1 MRNGNY
7 PTDIAEQGRAVVE
20 AWREIDPALELGGMA
35 LADLEASLNRLGG
48 IYSQLDGLDA
58 QITELRNQR
67 DAAAE
72 DLWDR
77 VKRARTGVKSVFGD
91 NSSEYEVV
99 GGIRMGDRKPRKLKK
114 EEEPVA

>member
-1 MRNGNY
+1 MSNRNY
-7 PTDIAEQGRAVVE
+7 PTDVADQGRAVVE
-20 AWREIDPALELGGMA
+20 AWREINPALSLGGMA
-35 LADLEASLNRLGG
+35 LADMEASLDRLGG
-48 IYSQLDGLDA
+48 IYAQLDGLDA
-58 QITELRNQR
+58 QVTELRNQR

-99 GGIRMGDRKPRKLKK
+99 GGTRMGDRKPRKKK
-114 EEEPVA
+114 EEETA

>member
-1 MRNGNY
+1 MSHKTY
-7 PTDIAEQGRAVVE
+7 PTDIDAQGRAVLE
-20 AWREIDPALELGGMA
+20 AWREIGPGLQLGGMA

-67 DAAAE
+67 DDAGV

-77 VKRARTGVKSVFGD
+77 VKRVRTGVKSVFGD
-91 NSSEYEVV
+91 NSSEYEVI
-99 GGIRMGDRKPRKLKK
+99 GGIRIDDRKPRSRKK
-114 EEEPVA
+114 EEEVVA